1 MGLTRFVS
9 PNLKHKNG
17 KIYILNKFEIN
28 RTCNYEEENYYIH
41 FDDIDLKEFNDY
53 HCELKLNEY
62 SDDVLVE
69 MNHDNSEL
77 DNNEIINKINNY
89 LCGLY

>member
-1 MGLTRFVS
+1 MSL
-9 PNLKHKNG
+9 
-17 KIYILNKFEIN
+17 
-28 RTCNYEEENYYIH
+28 
-41 FDDIDLKEFNDY
+41 
-53 HCELKLNEY
+53 LKLNEY